1 VSVPPESLP
10 LRLGTRVIEGYF
22 NCPTAFAVTTSAV
35 ADENVIVIGGHRDT
49 DLSAVRIR
57 GRGVVCGRCRA
68 VLRAIG
74 VLAVHSGRDLSRW
87 ATDE

>member
-1 VSVPPESLP
+1 MK
-10 LRLGTRVIEGYF
+10 
-22 NCPTAFAVTTSAV
+22 
-35 ADENVIVIGGHRDT
+35 
-49 DLSAVRIR
+49 VRIR

-87 ATDE
+87 AADE

>member
-1 VSVPPESLP
+1 
-10 LRLGTRVIEGYF
+10 VIEGYF

-57 GRGVVCGRCRA
+57 GRGVVCGSCRA

-87 ATDE
+87 AADE